1 MAANYEIKKLRDSL
15 VLELNKSSLPSEVKR
30 LVLHEIY
37 EEVKIVA
44 DSQIARE
51 REKLAK
57 EPADADQKG
66 ENIDAEGV

>member
-15 VLELNKSSLPSEVKR
+15 VLELNKSPLPSEVKR

-51 REKLAK
+51 QEKLAK

>member
-15 VLELNKSSLPSEVKR
+15 VLELNKSPLPSEVKR